1 MSKGSA
7 VVLLSGGLDSAIVGA
22 YLKHND
28 YDVKAGV
35 FVNGGQS
42 NYDQEF
48 LAVRNVA
55 EYLDIPL
62 LSAEFSLP
70 DLGKVLSKEARKKLG
85 IPARNLILGT
95 VALPYVYAFDCQFL
109 ALGNI
114 VSDEFPD
121 CNQEF
126 RLKFAAAASQA
137 LDKKVEVVAPLAD
150 WERWDKADEIS
161 FAERIGHAVLF
172 QLTWTCW
179 LGGEF
184 HCGNCHAC
192 EGRKE
197 GFASAGID
205 DLTIYEESRQ

>member
-1 MSKGSA
+1 MSKGNA
-7 VVLLSGGLDSAIVGA
+7 VVLLSGGLDSAVVGA

-28 YDVKAGV
+28 YNVKAGV
-35 FVNGGQS
+35 FINRGQS
-42 NYDQEF
+42 NYDRE
-48 LAVRNVA
+48 LMAVCSVA
-55 EYLDIPL
+55 EYLEVPL
-62 LSAEFSLP
+62 LCADFSLP
-70 DLGKVLSKEARKKLG
+70 DLGKVLSKEVRKKLG

-95 VALPYVYAFDCQFL
+95 VALPYVYALDCQFL

-137 LDKKVEVVAPLAD
+137 LDKRVEVVAPLAD
-150 WERWDKADEIS
+150 WEHWDKAGEIS
-161 FAERIGHAVLF
+161 FAERNGHSNLF
-172 QLTWTCW
+172 RLTWTCW

-197 GFASAGID
+197 GFASARIVD
-205 DLTIYEESRQ
+205 PTVYEGRKQ